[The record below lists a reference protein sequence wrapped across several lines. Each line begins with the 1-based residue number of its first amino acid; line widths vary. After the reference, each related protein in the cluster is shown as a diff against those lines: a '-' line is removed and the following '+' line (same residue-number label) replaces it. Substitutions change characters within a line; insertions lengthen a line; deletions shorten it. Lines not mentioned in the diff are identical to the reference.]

1 MADTDKADTAQADT
15 KDGNGSGLDM
25 LRDELVEYLG
35 AQAEHLVDKTG
46 EKLTDLT
53 QQLLQS
59 AEGEGGGFLT
69 GVGSRILQGESPL
82 KALVAQKAG
91 DVKDK
96 VVEGAK
102 SLFGGSKGKSGR
114 AKVMNIIEVLDIGVP
129 LRTAYDHWTQ
139 YDEFSGFTKG
149 VQSVSQSDEVTSDWK
164 LKVGPSKRSWKATVQ
179 EQIPDQRI
187 VWTSSG
193 AKGTTRGC
201 VTFHE
206 LAPELTRVVLVV
218 EYSPSGF
225 FEKTGNIWRAQG
237 RRLRL
242 DFKNFQRY
250 VSFADPD
257 EVEGWRGE
265 IRDGEVV
272 RTHEEAMEEEN
283 EAEEE
288 EGDGEEEGYEDE
300 YDEDEYEDEEA
311 PEDEDEFE
319 DEEAPE
325 DEDEF
330 EDEEAPEDEDEF
342 EDEEEEEEEGEEDE
356 EES

>member
-1 MADTDKADTAQADT
+1 MADTKTDTDTDTGQDDAKEQA
-15 KDGNGSGLDM
+15 GSGLDA
-25 LRDELVEYLG
+25 LRDELVDYLG
-35 AQAEHLVDKTG
+35 AQAEHLVEKTG
-46 EKLTDLT
+46 DRLSDLT
-53 QQLLQS
+53 QQLLDS
-59 AEGEGGGFLT
+59 AENGGGFLT
-69 GVGSRILQGESPL
+69 GVGSRILKGESPL

-102 SLFGGSKGKSGR
+102 SLFGKSKGKSGR
-114 AKVMNIIEVLDIGVP
+114 AKVMNIVEVLDIGVP
-129 LRTAYDHWTQ
+129 LRDAYNHWTQ

-149 VQSVSQSDEVTSDWK
+149 VQSVSQGDEVTSDWK
-164 LKVGPSKRSWKATVQ
+164 LKVGPSKRSYKATTQ
-179 EQIPDQRI
+179 TQIPDDRI
-187 VWTSSG
+187 VWTSEG

-206 LAPELTRVVLVV
+206 LAPALTRIVLVV

-257 EVEGWRGE
+257 VEGWRGE

-272 RTHEEAMEEEN
+272 RSHEEVVEEEQR
-283 EAEEE
+283 EEE
-288 EGDGEEEGYEDE
+288 EGEEGTEGEEGEEEYEDE
-300 YDEDEYEDEEA
+300 YDEEDGDEE
-311 PEDEDEFE
+311 EGD
-319 DEEAPE
+319 DEEY
-325 DEDEF
+325 DD
-330 EDEEAPEDEDEF
+330 EAPDGEDDF
-342 EDEEEEEEEGEEDE
+342 EDEEEEEDE
-356 EES
+356 EVEEAR

>member
-1 MADTDKADTAQADT
+1 MADTDKSDVKNDAKDDAQDGAD
-15 KDGNGSGLDM
+15 SGLDM
-25 LRDELVEYLG
+25 LRDELVEYLE
-35 AQAEHLVDKTG
+35 AQAGHLVEKTG
-46 EKLTDLT
+46 ERLTDLT
-53 QQLLQS
+53 QQLLDS
-59 AEGEGGGFLT
+59 ADGKGGGFLT
-69 GVGSRILQGESPL
+69 GVGSRILGGESPL

-102 SLFGGSKGKSGR
+102 SLFGKSKGKSGR
-114 AKVMNIIEVLDIGVP
+114 AKVMNIIEVLDIGLP
-129 LRTAYDHWTQ
+129 LRETYDHWTQ

-164 LKVGPSKRSWKATVQ
+164 LKVGPSKRSYKATTQ
-179 EQIPDQRI
+179 TQIPDDRI
-187 VWTSSG
+187 VWTSEG

-206 LAPELTRVVLVV
+206 LAPTLTRIVLVV

-272 RTHEEAMEEEN
+272 RSHEEAL
-283 EAEEE
+283 EEE
-288 EGDGEEEGYEDE
+288 EAEAEQEGEEGEEGADDEEYEDE
-300 YDEDEYEDEEA
+300 YDEEEGDDEEYDDEA
-311 PEDEDEFE
+311 P
-319 DEEAPE
+319 DEEG
-325 DEDEF
+325 D
-330 EDEEAPEDEDEF
+330 F
-342 EDEEEEEEEGEEDE
+342 EDEEEEEEEEAR
-356 EES
+356 

>member
-1 MADTDKADTAQADT
+1 MADTDKADVKSDG
-15 KDGNGSGLDM
+15 KDGAGSGLDT
-25 LRDELVEYLG
+25 LRDELVEYLE
-35 AQAEHLVDKTG
+35 AQAGHLVEKTG
-46 EKLTDLT
+46 ERLTGLT

-59 AEGEGGGFLT
+59 ADGKGGGFLT
-69 GVGSRILQGESPL
+69 GVGSRILGGESPL

-102 SLFGGSKGKSGR
+102 SLFGKSKGKSGR
-114 AKVMNIIEVLDIGVP
+114 AKVMNIIEVLDIGLP
-129 LRTAYDHWTQ
+129 LRETYDHWTQ
-139 YDEFSGFTKG
+139 YDDFSGFTKG

-164 LKVGPSKRSWKATVQ
+164 LKVGPSKRSYKATTQ
-179 EQIPDQRI
+179 TQIPDDRI
-187 VWTSSG
+187 VWTSEG

-206 LAPELTRVVLVV
+206 LGPTLTRVVLVV

-272 RTHEEAMEEEN
+272 RSHEEAL
-283 EAEEE
+283 EEE
-288 EGDGEEEGYEDE
+288 EAEAEQEGEEGEESEEGQEGEEGDEEEYEDGEEYA
-300 YDEDEYEDEEA
+300 DEYEDSDDDAPGEEG
-311 PEDEDEFE
+311 D
-319 DEEAPE
+319 
-325 DEDEF
+325 
-330 EDEEAPEDEDEF
+330 F
-342 EDEEEEEEEGEEDE
+342 EDEEEEEEEEEQE
-356 EES
+356 ER